1 MGASV
6 SEQARKR
13 EESLHSLDVIQRERE
28 HAVETERIKLQSKI
42 AEIAEEVSKKML
54 QKEMKLR
61 EESQARYAQVEQV
74 SRSPKDQSV
83 MSTTC

>member
-74 SRSPKDQSV
+74 SR
-83 MSTTC
+83 